1 MAIRRRTVRRFAI
14 EARTKDEYFRVALQ
28 LLADHGATGVTIASL
43 CTALDV
49 TKGSFYHHFESGPDF
64 MQAFLADWERKY
76 AKPAV
81 EDARD
86 IADPGERL
94 DRLKPLV
101 VGLYHEAESA
111 IRALARTDDYAAEV
125 QSRVD
130 AERLQVV
137 TESIVALGIEADGA
151 SDLAHIALAMLI
163 GAQHIGRPVD
173 REQLARQLDVFERWL
188 IAEAA
193 RAATI

>member
-1 MAIRRRTVRRFAI
+1 M
-14 EARTKDEYFRVALQ
+14 EASTKDEYFGVALE
-28 LLADHGATGVTIASL
+28 LLADHGATGVTIANL

-64 MQAFLADWERKY
+64 MRAFLVDWERKY

-81 EDARD
+81 ADARD
-86 IADPGERL
+86 IVDPVERL
-94 DRLKPLV
+94 NLLKPYV
-101 VGLYHEAESA
+101 VGLHHEAESA

-137 TESIVALGIEADGA
+137 AESIAALGLDAAEA
-151 SDLAHIALAMLI
+151 SDLAHIAVAMLI
-163 GAQHIGRPVD
+163 GAQHMSRPVD
-173 REQLARQLDVFERWL
+173 REQLARQLDAFERWL
-188 IAEAA
+188 TAT
-193 RAATI
+193 RATII